1 MLGFGESRR
10 QDVSVRYRIVIQ
22 LFVTLCFRCVWSV
35 SACSSTRQY
44 IGIFCLPFRSA
55 QKPLINWKAVHGGR
69 EDDLKMKFGDL
80 PPISKDFYTEHPL
93 VSSRSSSE
101 AEDFRCS

>member
-1 MLGFGESRR
+1 M
-10 QDVSVRYRIVIQ
+10 
-22 LFVTLCFRCVWSV
+22 
-35 SACSSTRQY
+35 
-44 IGIFCLPFRSA
+44 PFRYA

-69 EDDLKMKFGDL
+69 EEDLKMKFGDL